1 MDLLADNRLA
11 LTRREFLGSGTTGI
25 GAAAL
30 ASLLGPGLGQAATGG
45 RTGFPQ
51 FPAKAKRVIYLTQS
65 GAPSHTDLFDYKPG
79 LQAWRGKELPPSV
92 RMGQRLTTM
101 TAKQKLAI
109 QPTEFKF
116 SRHGQSGA
124 WLSELLPG
132 IGAVADEICFIK
144 SMHTEAINHSP
155 GMTLFMTGSQIPGR
169 PSMGAWLNYGLGSV
183 SQELPGYVV
192 MMSRDQHGTCGQLLF
207 DYYYGSGF
215 LPSRLQGVKFRTS
228 GEPVLYLSNPKGVS
242 REVRRGLLDDLAKL
256 NEMKFQEVGDPEI
269 TTRISQYEMAYR
281 MQMSVPELTDLSDEP
296 DHVFDLYG
304 KHSRTPGTYAAN
316 CILARRLA
324 ERGVRFIQLYAGG
337 GHLEDTWDG
346 HESIEKNHGLHGAE
360 VDQPIAAL
368 LTDLEQRG
376 LLESTLIVWGGEFGR
391 MPFSEGKDAPGRNH
405 NPYGFCMWMAG
416 AGVKGGISYGE
427 TDEFG
432 FQAVV
437 NKTHVHDIH
446 ATILHL
452 MGIDHED
459 LSYFHQGRQETL
471 TDIHGR
477 VIKEICA

>member
-1 MDLLADNRLA
+1 MDLLANNRLA
-11 LTRREFLGSGTTGI
+11 LTRREFLGRSTTGI

-30 ASLLGPGLGQAATGG
+30 ASLLGHGIGQAATGG

-51 FPAKAKRVIYLTQS
+51 FPVKAKLVIYLTQS

-101 TAKQKLAI
+101 TAQQKLAI
-109 QPTEFKF
+109 QPTEFAF
-116 SRHGQSGA
+116 HQHGQSGT

-192 MMSRDQHGTCGQLLF
+192 MMSRDQHGTCGQLLY

-215 LPSRLQGVKFRTS
+215 LPSRLQGVKFRTA

-256 NEMKFQEVGDPEI
+256 NEMKFREVGDPEI
-269 TTRISQYEMAYR
+269 NTRISQYEMAYR
-281 MQMSVPELTDLSDEP
+281 MQMSVPELTNFSDEP
-296 DHVFDLYG
+296 DYIFDLYG

-324 ERGVRFIQLYAGG
+324 ERGVRFIQLFHVGW
-337 GHLEDTWDG
+337 DT
-346 HESIEKNHGLHGAE
+346 HGSLSQQLRMQC
-360 VDQPIAAL
+360 DD
-368 LTDLEQRG
+368 TDLASGALIQDLRARG
-376 LLESTLIVWGGEFGR
+376 LLEDTLVIWAGEFGR
-391 MPFSEGKDAPGRNH
+391 TPYVQGKVDAPKYGRDH
-405 NPYGFCMWMAG
+405 HGRAFTVCMAG
-416 AGVKGGISYGE
+416 AGVKPGFVYGE
-427 TDEFG
+427 TDDF
-432 FQAVV
+432 AYNVARDPV
-437 NKTHVHDIH
+437 HVHDFQ
-446 ATILHL
+446 ATIMHL
-452 MGIDHED
+452 LGIDHEQ
-459 LSYFHQGRQETL
+459 LTFKYQGRHYRL
-471 TDIHGR
+471 TDIHGEVVR
-477 VIKEICA
+477 PVLA

>member
-1 MDLLADNRLA
+1 MDLLADNQLA
-11 LTRREFLGSGTTGI
+11 LTRREFLGSGATGI

-30 ASLLGPGLGQAATGG
+30 ASLLGPGIGQAATGG

-109 QPTEFKF
+109 QPTEFTF

-256 NEMKFQEVGDPEI
+256 NEMKFREVGDPEI

-281 MQMSVPELTDLSDEP
+281 MQMSVPELTDFSDEP

-324 ERGVRFIQLYAGG
+324 ERGVRFIQLFHVGW
-337 GHLEDTWDG
+337 DT
-346 HESIEKNHGLHGAE
+346 HGSLSQQLRMQCDDTDMASGALI
-360 VDQPIAAL
+360 Q
-368 LTDLEQRG
+368 DLRARG
-376 LLESTLIVWGGEFGR
+376 LLEDTLVIWAGEFGR
-391 MPFSEGKDAPGRNH
+391 TPYVQGEVDSPKYGRDH
-405 NPYGFCMWMAG
+405 HGRAFTVWMAG
-416 AGVKGGISYGE
+416 AGVKPGFVHGE
-427 TDEFG
+427 TDDF
-432 FQAVV
+432 AYNVARDPV
-437 NKTHVHDIH
+437 HVHDFQ

-452 MGIDHED
+452 LGIDHEQ
-459 LSYFHQGRQETL
+459 LTFKFQGRHHRL
-471 TDIHGR
+471 TDVHGQVVR
-477 VIKEICA
+477 PVLS